1 MRRRSGQRF
10 NFFTENTPMNTFKII
25 LPIAAA
31 LLLAGQAAAQDTEAD
46 FEEQMREA
54 EAGLAEAAQRIAEL
68 SQERLGA
75 LGDMKKYEFDI
86 SSKPRMGVNISG
98 DENKEPV
105 EGVGIISVTPG
116 SPADES
122 GMRAGDIITA
132 VNGESLTA
140 ESSFVA
146 NRRLL
151 DFMKGVEEGDVL
163 DVEYLRDGK
172 VGTVQIEPRV
182 VPVSTFAWSSS
193 GNVTM
198 PQMPQMP
205 NMHVLPPA
213 MAQLRL
219 SLGGWRGGWGDMEIV
234 ELTEGLGR
242 YFGTDSGLLVISA
255 PASNAFKVQ
264 EGDVI
269 ISIDGREPSSVNQC
283 MRILGSYQP
292 GEKIV
297 LNIMRDKK
305 PMTIEA
311 EIPDGRTGMLRE
323 PFFEPVKPVRVRF
336 TRPAVAV
343 SERT

>member
-1 MRRRSGQRF
+1 
-10 NFFTENTPMNTFKII
+10 MNTFKII

-31 LLLAGQAAAQDTEAD
+31 LLLAGQAAAQDTETEVRYEQERKVER
-46 FEEQMREA
+46 EEREAAFKIEMREA

-75 LGDMKKYEFDI
+75 LGDMKKFRFDI

-98 DENKEPV
+98 DDNEEPV

-116 SPADES
+116 SPADEA
-122 GMRAGDIITA
+122 GMRVGDIITA

-140 ESSFVA
+140 KSSSVA
-146 NRRLL
+146 NKRLL
-151 DFMKGVEEGDVL
+151 EFMAGVEEGDVL
-163 DVEYLRDGK
+163 DVEYLREGK

-182 VPVSTFAWSSS
+182 VPIQAFAWSST
-193 GNVTM
+193 GEHFKM
-198 PQMPQMP
+198 PAMP
-205 NMHVLPPA
+205 NMHVLPEA
-213 MAQLRL
+213 MAQLRF
-219 SLGGWRGGWGDMEIV
+219 SFGGWRGGWGDMEVV

-255 PASNAFKVQ
+255 PASNAFKLQ

-269 ISIDGREPSSVNQC
+269 ISIDGREPSSVNHC

-305 PMTIEA
+305 PVTIEA

-323 PFFEPVKPVRVRF
+323 PFFEPVKPVRVRLP
-336 TRPAVAV
+336 RPAAPV

>member
-1 MRRRSGQRF
+1 
-10 NFFTENTPMNTFKII
+10 MNTFKII

-54 EAGLAEAAQRIAEL
+54 EEGRAEAAQRVAEL
-68 SQERLGA
+68 SLERLGA
-75 LGDMKKYEFDI
+75 LGDMKKYEFDF

-98 DENKEPV
+98 DERQGPV

-116 SPADES
+116 SPADEA
-122 GMRAGDIITA
+122 GMRAGDVITA

-140 ESSFVA
+140 ESSYVA

-182 VPVSTFAWSSS
+182 VPVHAFAWSST
-193 GNVTM
+193 GEHFKM
-198 PQMPQMP
+198 PAMP
-205 NMHVLPPA
+205 NMHVLPQA

-234 ELTEGLGR
+234 ELTAGLGR
-242 YFGTDSGLLVISA
+242 YFGTDSGMLVISA

-269 ISIDGREPSSVNQC
+269 ISIDGREPSSVNHC

-297 LNIMRDKK
+297 LSIMRDKK
-305 PMTIEA
+305 RMTIES
-311 EIPDGRTGMLRE
+311 EIPDDRTGMLRDS
-323 PFFEPVKPVRVRF
+323 FFEPVKPVRVRLP
-336 TRPAVAV
+336 RPAAAV
-343 SERT
+343 PERT

>member
-10 NFFTENTPMNTFKII
+10 NFFTENIPMKNLKII
-25 LPIAAA
+25 LPITAA
-31 LLLAGQAAAQDTEAD
+31 LLLAGHAAAQNTEAD

-54 EAGLAEAAQRIAEL
+54 EEGLAEAAQRVAEL
-68 SQERLGA
+68 SLERLGA

-98 DENKEPV
+98 DDNKEPV

-116 SPADES
+116 SPADEA
-122 GMRAGDIITA
+122 GMRAGDVITA

-140 ESSFVA
+140 ESSYVA

-182 VPVSTFAWSSS
+182 VPVHAFAWSST
-193 GNVTM
+193 GEHFKM
-198 PQMPQMP
+198 PAMP
-205 NMHVLPPA
+205 NMHVLPQA

-234 ELTEGLGR
+234 ELTAGLGR
-242 YFGTDSGLLVISA
+242 YFGTDSGMLVISA

-269 ISIDGREPSSVNQC
+269 ISIDGREPSSVNHC

-297 LNIMRDKK
+297 LSIMRDKK
-305 PMTIEA
+305 RMTIES
-311 EIPDGRTGMLRE
+311 EIPDDRTGMLRDS
-323 PFFEPVKPVRVRF
+323 FFEPAKPVRVRLP
-336 TRPAVAV
+336 RPAAAV
-343 SERT
+343 PERT

>member
-1 MRRRSGQRF
+1 MKYL
-10 NFFTENTPMNTFKII
+10 KII
-25 LPIAAA
+25 LPITAA
-31 LLLAGQAAAQDTEAD
+31 LLLAGHAAAQNTEAD

-54 EAGLAEAAQRIAEL
+54 EEGLAEAAQRVAEL
-68 SQERLGA
+68 SLERLGA

-98 DENKEPV
+98 DDNKEPV

-116 SPADES
+116 SPADEA
-122 GMRAGDIITA
+122 GMRAGDVITA

-140 ESSFVA
+140 ESSYVA

-182 VPVSTFAWSSS
+182 VPVHAFAWSST
-193 GNVTM
+193 GEHFKM
-198 PQMPQMP
+198 PAMP
-205 NMHVLPPA
+205 NMHVLPQA

-234 ELTEGLGR
+234 ELTAGLGR
-242 YFGTDSGLLVISA
+242 YFGTDSGMLVISA

-269 ISIDGREPSSVNQC
+269 ISIDGREPSSVNHC

-297 LNIMRDKK
+297 LSIMRDKK
-305 PMTIEA
+305 RMTIES
-311 EIPDGRTGMLRE
+311 EIPDDRTGMLRDS
-323 PFFEPVKPVRVRF
+323 FFEPVKPVRVRLP
-336 TRPAVAV
+336 RPAAAV
-343 SERT
+343 PERT

>member
-1 MRRRSGQRF
+1 MK
-10 NFFTENTPMNTFKII
+10 NLKII
-25 LPIAAA
+25 LPITAA
-31 LLLAGQAAAQDTEAD
+31 LLLAGHAAAQNTEAD

-54 EAGLAEAAQRIAEL
+54 EEGLAEAAQRVAEL
-68 SQERLGA
+68 SLERLGA

-98 DENKEPV
+98 DDNKEPV

-116 SPADES
+116 SPADEA
-122 GMRAGDIITA
+122 GMRAGDVITA

-140 ESSFVA
+140 ESSYVA

-182 VPVSTFAWSSS
+182 VPVHAFAWSST
-193 GNVTM
+193 GEHFKM
-198 PQMPQMP
+198 PAMP
-205 NMHVLPPA
+205 NMHVLPQA

-234 ELTEGLGR
+234 ELTAGLGR
-242 YFGTDSGLLVISA
+242 YFGTDSGMLVISA

-269 ISIDGREPSSVNQC
+269 ISIDGREPSSVNHC

-297 LNIMRDKK
+297 LSIMRDKK
-305 PMTIEA
+305 RMTIES
-311 EIPDGRTGMLRE
+311 EIPDDRTGMLRDS
-323 PFFEPVKPVRVRF
+323 FFEPAKPVRVRLP
-336 TRPAVAV
+336 RPAAAV
-343 SERT
+343 PERT

>member
-1 MRRRSGQRF
+1 MK
-10 NFFTENTPMNTFKII
+10 NLKII
-25 LPIAAA
+25 LPITAA
-31 LLLAGQAAAQDTEAD
+31 LLLAGHAAAQNTETELRYEQERKVER
-46 FEEQMREA
+46 EEREAAFKIEMREA
-54 EAGLAEAAQRIAEL
+54 EEGLAEAAQRVAEL
-68 SQERLGA
+68 SLERLGA

-98 DENKEPV
+98 DDNKEPV

-116 SPADES
+116 SPADEA
-122 GMRAGDIITA
+122 GMRAGDVITA

-140 ESSFVA
+140 ESAYVA

-182 VPVSTFAWSSS
+182 VPVHAFAWSST
-193 GNVTM
+193 GEHFKM
-198 PQMPQMP
+198 PAMP
-205 NMHVLPPA
+205 NMHVLPQA

-234 ELTEGLGR
+234 ELTAGLGR
-242 YFGTDSGLLVISA
+242 YFGTDSGMLVISA

-269 ISIDGREPSSVNQC
+269 ISIDGREPSSVNHC

-297 LNIMRDKK
+297 LSIMRDKK
-305 PMTIEA
+305 RMTIES
-311 EIPDGRTGMLRE
+311 EIPDDRTGMLRDS
-323 PFFEPVKPVRVRF
+323 FFEPVKPVRVRL
-336 TRPAVAV
+336 PQAAAAVP
-343 SERT
+343 ERT

>member
-1 MRRRSGQRF
+1 
-10 NFFTENTPMNTFKII
+10 MNTLKII
-25 LPIAAA
+25 LPITAA
-31 LLLAGQAAAQDTEAD
+31 LLLAGQAAAQDTEAE

-54 EAGLAEAAQRIAEL
+54 EASLAVAAQRIAEL

-75 LGDMKKYEFDI
+75 LGDMNKYQFDI

-98 DENKEPV
+98 DDKKEPV

-116 SPADES
+116 SPADEA

-140 ESSFVA
+140 ESSSVA

-151 DFMKGVEEGDVL
+151 DFMKGVEDGDVL

-198 PQMPQMP
+198 PQMSPMPNMP
-205 NMHVLPPA
+205 NMHILPEA
-213 MAQLRL
+213 MAQLRF
-219 SLGGWRGGWGDMEIV
+219 SLGGWRGGWGDMEVV

-269 ISIDGREPSSVNQC
+269 ISIDGREPSSVNHC
-283 MRILGSYQP
+283 MRILRSYQP

-297 LNIMRDKK
+297 LDIMRDKK
-305 PMTIEA
+305 PMTIET

-323 PFFEPVKPVRVRF
+323 PIFEPVKPVRIRLP
-336 TRPAVAV
+336 RPAAPV

>member
-1 MRRRSGQRF
+1 
-10 NFFTENTPMNTFKII
+10 MNTFKII

-54 EAGLAEAAQRIAEL
+54 EEGLAEAAQRVAEL
-68 SQERLGA
+68 SLERLGA
-75 LGDMKKYEFDI
+75 LGDMKKYEFDF

-98 DENKEPV
+98 DENQGPV
-105 EGVGIISVTPG
+105 EGVGIVSVTPG
-116 SPADES
+116 SPADEA

-140 ESSFVA
+140 ESSYVA
-146 NRRLL
+146 NKRLL

-182 VPVSTFAWSSS
+182 VPVHAFAWNST
-193 GNVTM
+193 GEHFKM
-198 PQMPQMP
+198 PAMP
-205 NMHVLPPA
+205 NMHVLPQA
-213 MAQLRL
+213 MAQLRF

-234 ELTEGLGR
+234 ELTAGLGR
-242 YFGTDSGLLVISA
+242 YFGTDSGMLVISA

-269 ISIDGREPSSVNQC
+269 ISIDGREPSSVNHC

-297 LNIMRDKK
+297 LSIMRDKK
-305 PMTIEA
+305 RMTIES
-311 EIPDGRTGMLRE
+311 EIPDDRTGMLRDS
-323 PFFEPVKPVRVRF
+323 FFEPVKPVRVRLP
-336 TRPAVAV
+336 RLAAAVPG
-343 SERT
+343 RT

>member
-1 MRRRSGQRF
+1 MK
-10 NFFTENTPMNTFKII
+10 NLKII
-25 LPIAAA
+25 LPITAA
-31 LLLAGQAAAQDTEAD
+31 LLLAGHAAAQNTEAD

-54 EAGLAEAAQRIAEL
+54 EEGLAEAAQRVAEL
-68 SQERLGA
+68 SLERLGA

-98 DENKEPV
+98 DDNKEPV

-116 SPADES
+116 SPADEA
-122 GMRAGDIITA
+122 GMRAGDVITA

-140 ESSFVA
+140 ESSYVA

-182 VPVSTFAWSSS
+182 VPVHAFAWSST
-193 GNVTM
+193 GEHFKM
-198 PQMPQMP
+198 PAMP
-205 NMHVLPPA
+205 NMHVLPQA

-234 ELTEGLGR
+234 ELTAGLGR
-242 YFGTDSGLLVISA
+242 YFGTDSGMLVISA

-269 ISIDGREPSSVNQC
+269 ISIDGREPSSVNHC

-297 LNIMRDKK
+297 LSIMRDKK
-305 PMTIEA
+305 RMTIES
-311 EIPDGRTGMLRE
+311 EIPDDRTGMLRDS
-323 PFFEPVKPVRVRF
+323 FFEPVKPVRVRLP
-336 TRPAVAV
+336 RPAAAV
-343 SERT
+343 PERT